1 MRCGEGE
8 YLAWNC
14 LSFGGAENKS
24 SLAYPTHS
32 LYLPLAWNLSI
43 SGFATD
49 LERPVPGDR
58 AFLGKESGLGLVPDE
73 PNLCPS

>member
-1 MRCGEGE
+1 MNTWLGIAYVLVELR
-8 YLAWNC
+8 
-14 LSFGGAENKS
+14 LSFWW
-24 SLAYPTHS
+24 SLAYPTHPP
-32 LYLPLAWNLSI
+32 YLLLARNLSL

-73 PNLCPS
+73 PSLCLS